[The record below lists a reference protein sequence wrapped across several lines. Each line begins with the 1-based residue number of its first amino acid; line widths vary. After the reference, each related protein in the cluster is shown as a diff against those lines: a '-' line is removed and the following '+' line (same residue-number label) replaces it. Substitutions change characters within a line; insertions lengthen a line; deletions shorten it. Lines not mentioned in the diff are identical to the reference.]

1 MIAIIFDI
9 IGLILLIFLYFIL
22 RAYRKE
28 LSRLQ
33 KDYEDKCSEL
43 DNVGLNICREEIAK
57 TEAEINVLKK
67 AQQSDDTLLKLLYI
81 LSVESAL
88 VPAKELK
95 SWTESENFYKL
106 DLLDLDKAST
116 ILEEHSKDLAKHS
129 NIEVVEAIIS
139 IILLRSK

>member
-1 MIAIIFDI
+1 M
-9 IGLILLIFLYFIL
+9 
-22 RAYRKE
+22 
-28 LSRLQ
+28 Q

-43 DNVGLNICREEIAK
+43 DTVGLNICREEIAK

-67 AQQSDDTLLKLLYI
+67 ARQSDDTLLKLLYI

-106 DLLDLDKAST
+106 DLLDLDKANT
-116 ILEEHSKDLAKHS
+116 ILEEHAKDLTKHS
-129 NIEVVEAIIS
+129 SIEVVEAIIS
-139 IILLRSK
+139 IILLRNK